1 MRIDEDG
8 AMETIKKTAKELI
21 EELNN
26 SLDSGEQEKVNI
38 ATENIIEFVKQL
50 AD

>member
-1 MRIDEDG
+1 
-8 AMETIKKTAKELI
+8 METIKKTAKDLI

-26 SLDSGEQEKVNI
+26 SLDNGEQEKINI
-38 ATENIIEFVKQL
+38 ATENIIEFVRQL